1 MDQQQPRLLLVE
13 DRLSI
18 ARCYREFLSTE
29 GCDIHHVDNGREA
42 ISALSEASYS
52 IVLLDLQLPD
62 IDGYIVLE
70 HIKEEKLSCEV
81 VVITAHGS
89 YEVSKRV
96 INMGATDYLE
106 KPFSADRLRITV
118 RNALS
123 RQKLSKDIDRFKNG
137 FGNFIGSCVAMQ
149 AVYRIIESAASSK
162 ASVFITGESG
172 TGKEVCAEAL
182 HQHSDRKDK
191 HCVTL
196 NCAAIPRDLME
207 SEIFGH
213 VKGAFTGAVANH
225 DGAASQANGGTLFLD
240 EIGEMDLGLQSKF
253 LRLIQTGQFQ
263 KVGSNKV
270 ETVDIRFVAATNRD
284 PLQQIADG
292 SFRGDLYYRLNVIPI
307 HMPPLRERGED
318 ILDISKL
325 YLSKYADQEGKQF
338 NRFSSDARELL
349 LSYSWPGN
357 VRQLLNVL
365 HNAVILNDAE
375 IITADM
381 LPIQLGDTDDKPS
394 TISEPYTEPSTLSHT
409 ANINPLDNIEQ
420 ASNKEISAHSSP
432 AGQNEHTAIQAQ
444 RKEAIV
450 NASIVS
456 KNTDYQS
463 LPLPNHIPQSI
474 EDIRPLWQIE
484 MEAIERA
491 IELCSGNVTHAA
503 KLLGVSPS
511 TIYRKKPNWKHQNK
525 PAQGI

>member
-70 HIKEEKLSCEV
+70 HIKEENLSCEV

-137 FGNFIGSCVAMQ
+137 FGNFIGACVAMQ

-182 HQHSDRKDK
+182 HQFSDRKDN

-225 DGAASQANGGTLFLD
+225 EGAASQANGGTLFLD

-292 SFRGDLYYRLNVIPI
+292 SFRRDLYYRLNVIPI

-325 YLSKYADQEGKQF
+325 YLTKYADQEGKQF

-381 LPIQLGDTDDKPS
+381 LPIQLSEADEKPVQA
-394 TISEPYTEPSTLSHT
+394 PEPSAEPPTENHKVYTNSE
-409 ANINPLDNIEQ
+409 NNGVQGYVKQ
-420 ASNKEISAHSSP
+420 ASTQPTTEAPKDYASVQASGRNVISGPDVAPKNS
-432 AGQNEHTAIQAQ
+432 EYQA
-444 RKEAIV
+444 V
-450 NASIVS
+450 
-456 KNTDYQS
+456 S
-463 LPLPNHIPQSI
+463 LPHHIPQSI

-511 TIYRKKPNWKHQNK
+511 TIYRKKPNWKHQGK
-525 PAQGI
+525 PAQGV

>member
-1 MDQQQPRLLLVE
+1 MEKQVPRLLLVE

-29 GCDIHHVDNGREA
+29 GCEITHVDNGIEA
-42 ISALSEASYS
+42 IKALTEFSFAV
-52 IVLLDLQLPD
+52 VLLDLQLPD
-62 IDGYIVLE
+62 IDGYIVLDHINE
-70 HIKEEKLSCEV
+70 HKLSCEV

-96 INMGATDYLE
+96 ISMGATDYLE
-106 KPFSADRLRITV
+106 KPFSADRLRVTV

-123 RQKLSKDIDRFKNG
+123 RQKLSKDIDRFRNG
-137 FGNFIGSCVAMQ
+137 FGNFIGSSVVMQ
-149 AVYRIIESAASSK
+149 SVYRIIESAATSK

-182 HQHSDRKDK
+182 HNFSDRRDRR
-191 HCVTL
+191 CVTL

-225 DGAASQANGGTLFLD
+225 EGAASQADGGTLFLD

-263 KVGSNKV
+263 KVGSNKL

-284 PLQQIADG
+284 PLQQISDG

-307 HMPPLRERGED
+307 HMPPLRDRGED
-318 ILDISKL
+318 IIDISKR
-325 YLSKYADQEGKQF
+325 YLIKYADEEGKAF

-349 LSYSWPGN
+349 LNFPWPGN

-365 HNAVILNDAE
+365 HNAVILNE
-375 IITADM
+375 GELITADM
-381 LPIQLGDTDDKPS
+381 LPITLSKADKTVPEPDVSIAQKAAMPPPPKTVENGSRIITDD
-394 TISEPYTEPSTLSHT
+394 
-409 ANINPLDNIEQ
+409 NPTVKKVVLPHHVPQNLD
-420 ASNKEISAHSSP
+420 
-432 AGQNEHTAIQAQ
+432 
-444 RKEAIV
+444 
-450 NASIVS
+450 
-456 KNTDYQS
+456 
-463 LPLPNHIPQSI
+463 
-474 EDIRPLWQIE
+474 DIRPLWQVE
-484 MEAIERA
+484 METIERA

-503 KLLGVSPS
+503 KLLEVSPS
-511 TIYRKKPNWKHQNK
+511 TIYRKKPNWKQ
-525 PAQGI
+525 QGKSLGH

>member
-1 MDQQQPRLLLVE
+1 MAEQIPRLLLVE

-29 GCDIHHVDNGREA
+29 GVDITHVDNGREA
-42 ISALSEASYS
+42 IKALSDSNYS
-52 IVLLDLQLPD
+52 VVLLDLQLPD

-70 HIKEEKLSCEV
+70 HITEHKLTCEV

-89 YEVSKRV
+89 YEVSKKV

-123 RQKLSKDIDRFKNG
+123 RQKLSKDVDRFKNG
-137 FGNFIGSCVAMQ
+137 FGNFIGSSVVMQ
-149 AVYRIIESAASSK
+149 AVYRIIESAAASK

-182 HQHSDRKDK
+182 HQFSDRRDK

-225 DGAASQANGGTLFLD
+225 EGAASQANGGTLFLD

-263 KVGSNKV
+263 KVGSNKL

-307 HMPPLRERGED
+307 HMPPLRERGDD
-318 ILDISKL
+318 ILEISKR
-325 YLSKYADQEGKQF
+325 YLAKYAEEEGKDF
-338 NRFSSDARELL
+338 NRFSSDARDLL
-349 LSYSWPGN
+349 LKYSWPGN

-365 HNAVILNDAE
+365 HNAVILNDGE
-375 IITADM
+375 LITADM
-381 LPIQLGDTDDKPS
+381 LPIQRDAAISQEKFVPQVKPL
-394 TISEPYTEPSTLSHT
+394 T
-409 ANINPLDNIEQ
+409 
-420 ASNKEISAHSSP
+420 
-432 AGQNEHTAIQAQ
+432 EHTRSAPEAQ
-444 RKEAIV
+444 SAMPPLAATPPV
-450 NASIVS
+450 QQDA
-456 KNTDYQS
+456 NTGVTTME
-463 LPLPNHIPQSI
+463 LPHHIPQSV
-474 EDIRPLWQIE
+474 EDIKPLWQIE

-511 TIYRKKPNWKHQNK
+511 TIYRKKPNWKQKTVGH
-525 PAQGI
+525 P

>member
-1 MDQQQPRLLLVE
+1 MSQQTPRLLLVE

-29 GCDIHHVDNGREA
+29 GCDITHVDSGREA
-42 ISALSEASYS
+42 IQALTEHVYAV
-52 IVLLDLQLPD
+52 VLLDLQLPD
-62 IDGYIVLE
+62 IDGYMVLE
-70 HIKEEKLSCEV
+70 YIHEHKLPCEV

-118 RNALS
+118 RNAIS
-123 RQKLSKDIDRFKNG
+123 RQKLSKDVDRFKNG
-137 FGNFIGSCVAMQ
+137 FGNFIGSSVVMQ
-149 AVYRIIESAASSK
+149 SVYRIIESAATSK

-182 HQHSDRKDK
+182 HAFSDRRDK

-213 VKGAFTGAVANH
+213 VKGAFTGAVVNH
-225 DGAASQANGGTLFLD
+225 EGAASQANGGTLFLD

-284 PLQQIADG
+284 PLQQIKDG
-292 SFRGDLYYRLNVIPI
+292 TFRGDLYYRLNVIPI
-307 HMPPLRERGED
+307 HMPPLRERGDD
-318 ILDISKL
+318 IVEIAKR
-325 YLSKYADQEGKQF
+325 YLTRYADEEGKAF

-349 LSYSWPGN
+349 LKYGWPGN

-365 HNAVILNDAE
+365 HNAVILNE
-375 IITADM
+375 GELITADM
-381 LPIQLGDTDDKPS
+381 LPIKLG
-394 TISEPYTEPSTLSHT
+394 EP
-409 ANINPLDNIEQ
+409 
-420 ASNKEISAHSSP
+420 AHSELDVTVTNKDVEMEVR
-432 AGQNEHTAIQAQ
+432 ATTAVPEPQVPLTTADAQ
-444 RKEAIV
+444 TIAV
-450 NASIVS
+450 
-456 KNTDYQS
+456 TWPQH
-463 LPLPNHIPQSI
+463 LPQSI
-474 EDIRPLWQIE
+474 EDIRPLRQIE

-491 IELCSGNVTHAA
+491 IELCSGNVSYAA

-511 TIYRKKPNWKHQNK
+511 TIYRKKPNWKDMQKNL
-525 PAQGI
+525 G